1 MLSKPNRQ
9 NFYTSNVHDE
19 LIRELEKSLNT
30 RRQSNGRPSTLNE
43 YAQRVCPTS
52 MSSGYVQRVCP
63 TSMLNECPQRVRS
76 TSMPSEYAQR
86 VCPASM
92 FQQVAACFSPGVS
105 LLFPFQFPITAIFPG
120 SQRPSIPAPA
130 PPPMTDARFVST
142 STRWQLPS
150 QI

>member
-52 MSSGYVQRVCP
+52 MSSGYVQRVVQRVRP
-63 TSMLNECPQRVRS
+63 TSMSN
-76 TSMPSEYAQR
+76 EYAQR